1 MTRRTERLNELLR
14 EELSELLRTLKDPRL
29 DDAMITITEVDIAPD
44 LRRATVYV
52 SLLGDNARD
61 DVLAALNGANRH
73 LHTQLLHRLDVRRV
87 PDLTFRFDPSIER
100 GARLAT
106 LIQEVSPG
114 HEDGDAP

>member
-14 EELSELLRTLKDPRL
+14 EELSELLRSLKDPRL
-29 DDAMITITEVDIAPD
+29 DDAMITITEVDVAPD

-52 SLLGDNARD
+52 SLLGENERD

-73 LHTQLLHRLDVRRV
+73 LHAQLLHRLDVRRV
-87 PDLTFRFDPSIER
+87 PDFSFRFDPSIER

-106 LIQEVSPG
+106 LIQEVAEG
-114 HEDGDAP
+114 HDGGDAP